1 MFETFEE
8 NCLQLKVAYDAA
20 AQSHADAD
28 ETSYTDSKSTT
39 AQRGRAIQL
48 RNVAFRYPGATAL
61 ALKNINLTI
70 EPGQLVAVVGKNGSG
85 KSTLMNILTSMLEPT
100 SGELLINSQPSTSYR
115 LRERTAILS
124 QQPRAF
130 PLSVSEN
137 IGIGMA
143 EDIHNADM
151 IKAAAQKGGV
161 DLSNER
167 ELFDEW
173 LKHMDRPVSGG
184 ELQRIGVARTFMRL
198 NARDSTGDDPLVDLV
213 VLDEP
218 DSATD
223 PQAEKLIIDN
233 FVRERQG
240 RTMMVVTHKFG
251 HLTKAAD
258 VIVCMKDGEICEL
271 GTHTELLALQGE
283 YASLYKVQAEA
294 YADA

>member
-1 MFETFEE
+1 M
-8 NCLQLKVAYDAA
+8 VD
-20 AQSHADAD
+20 
-28 ETSYTDSKSTT
+28 
-39 AQRGRAIQL
+39 
-48 RNVAFRYPGATAL
+48 FRYPGATAL

-161 DLSNER
+161 DLSKFDDGRALMLNPCCPLAPCVVLNNVMDESER

-218 DSATD
+218 ISATD

-271 GTHTELLALQGE
+271 GTHTELLAFQGE

>member
-28 ETSYTDSKSTT
+28 ETSYTDFKSTT
-39 AQRGRAIQL
+39 ARRGRAIQL
-48 RNVAFRYPGATAL
+48 RYVLSLLPKAKLLNPRIRNVAFRYPGATAL

-161 DLSNER
+161 DLSKFDDGRALMLNPCSPLAPCVVLNSAMDESEE
-167 ELFDEW
+167 ELLNEW

-184 ELQRIGVARTFMRL
+184 ELQRIGVYVFGL
-198 NARDSTGDDPLVDLV
+198 YDL
-213 VLDEP
+213 LLE
-218 DSATD
+218 TD
-223 PQAEKLIIDN
+223 
-233 FVRERQG
+233 
-240 RTMMVVTHKFG
+240 T
-251 HLTKAAD
+251 
-258 VIVCMKDGEICEL
+258 
-271 GTHTELLALQGE
+271 
-283 YASLYKVQAEA
+283 
-294 YADA
+294 